1 MPDGLWWGWGS
12 PPPPPAAVFS
22 ESHSAPWDSR
32 LPPASAARLSLSAL
46 RRSIWACSAG
56 TLSQGALRSL
66 SLCPGP
72 ALGRCCPAPQVPVRG
87 PSPEAGL
94 PTGLLSDA
102 KGIFRGF
109 TFLFFSFAS
118 LIFSSEVQINSPN
131 SYSEPAFLG
140 WTWGTQKS
148 HHTGQWCFRTTL
160 GKYMH
165 HEASSTKEV
174 ISLPGGLEAGSC
186 QGA

>member
-1 MPDGLWWGWGS
+1 MPSGGASGHAQRAPFLKGHC
-12 PPPPPAAVFS
+12 VLC
-22 ESHSAPWDSR
+22 HSAPGLLWGGVA
-32 LPPASAARLSLSAL
+32 PPSG
-46 RRSIWACSAG
+46 AG
-56 TLSQGALRSL
+56 
-66 SLCPGP
+66 
-72 ALGRCCPAPQVPVRG
+72 CPAPQVPVRG

-102 KGIFRGF
+102 KGICRGF